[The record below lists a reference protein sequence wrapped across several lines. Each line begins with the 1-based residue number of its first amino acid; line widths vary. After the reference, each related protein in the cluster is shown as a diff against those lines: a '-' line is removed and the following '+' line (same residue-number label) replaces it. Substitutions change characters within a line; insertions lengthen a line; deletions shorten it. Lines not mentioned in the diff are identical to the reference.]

1 MAIELTNRCSLSCN
15 ENALIAL
22 MEFAFTRVDL
32 DSECDLAI
40 SLVDLD
46 EMSQLH
52 QEWMDEPGPTDVLS
66 FPMDEMRPDSAATGP
81 GILGDVVLCPTYAAR
96 QAEVAG
102 HSLEDEIDLLTV
114 HGILHLLGFDHREEK
129 ERTVMFAAQEQFLR
143 GWRVSL

>member
-1 MAIELTNRCSLSCN
+1 MEIELTNL
-15 ENALIAL
+15 
-22 MEFAFTRVDL
+22 TG
-32 DSECDLAI
+32 ECDEERIRSLANYTLRQLGIHPDSQLSI
-40 SLVDLD
+40 SIVDEVEMSALNERWLD
-46 EMSQLH
+46 ES
-52 QEWMDEPGPTDVLS
+52 GATDVLS

-143 GWRVSL
+143 GWRVSS